1 MGSGQLYQ
9 LVKTVGSLVANAA
22 DVHDLLFPAG

>member
-9 LVKTVGSLVANAA
+9 LVETVGSSVANAA
-22 DVHDLLFPAG
+22 DVHDLLFSVG